1 MALRKIDLMHRQF
14 GKCEGHTCGECSNL
28 VAYEYHGR
36 TYRKCKPYGD
46 TSSEASDWAKRWQGC
61 GLFNKPWGDK
71 PIMRLVRPTRK
82 DKEEMQNTPLD
93 GQISF
98 CSYGERREGE

>member
-14 GKCEGHTCGECSNL
+14 GKCDGHTCRECSNL
-28 VAYEYHGR
+28 VEGRYHDKVL
-36 TYRKCKPYGD
+36 RKCKVYGM
-46 TSSEASDWAKRWQGC
+46 THSEASDWAKRWLAC
-61 GLFNKPWGDK
+61 GLFNKQWGDK

-93 GQISF
+93 GQISM
-98 CSYGERREGE
+98 EV